1 MASLITL
8 NEAKQFSLVEADGA
22 TPNFGGDL

>member
-8 NEAKQFSLVEADGA
+8 NEAKQFSLVKADGA
-22 TPNFGGDL
+22 TPYCGGDL